1 MIEPVTLTA
10 KAIEEVKHI
19 MANKNIPKG
28 YGLRIG
34 VKGGGGC
41 GGMGLMLGFDK
52 SKEGDLSYEV
62 EGITVHV
69 EKRQTMY
76 LVGLEVDFVENAEA
90 RGFTFVNPLTE
101 QASE

>member
-1 MIEPVTLTA
+1 MIEPVSLTD
-10 KAIEEVKHI
+10 KAITEVKHI
-19 MANKNIPKG
+19 MANKNIPEG

-41 GGMGLMLGFDK
+41 GGMGFMLGFDK
-52 SKEGDLSYEV
+52 SKEGDITYDV

-76 LVGLEVDFVENAEA
+76 LIGLEVDFIEDAEA
-90 RGFTFVNPLTE
+90 RGFTFINPQESML
-101 QASE
+101 